1 MNELAEKYLS
11 TLDRSANTI
20 KTYRQ
25 ALSYYFDVV
34 DSIDN
39 ESYEKFLLSIKENS
53 HSTKT
58 IRKTAVMGMFDFLE
72 IPGSE
77 KRRRLNKHYIARQK
91 RKDINVSEESIKKV
105 VDYCEKLTGGL
116 AELRDRA
123 FVLMM
128 ADGGFRISEICS
140 LKRGDVD
147 WKNQRVP
154 VVGKG
159 SKFALVRL
167 SNRAT
172 DALRLYLEQ
181 RQAMDGASGKPLN
194 TMPLWARHG
203 KTDKTAKMTID
214 GMRKAIKQRIE
225 DAGVDPKTIRVHDF
239 RHYFVT
245 VTLRASN
252 IKTAKEFARH
262 ESIEVTDRYSHLSE
276 DELDKTYY
284 DIFNRKETD

>member
-1 MNELAEKYLS
+1 MNELSEKYLS

>member
-1 MNELAEKYLS
+1 MNEQAERYLS

-20 KTYRQ
+20 KAYRQ

-34 DSIDN
+34 DSLDN
-39 ESYEKFLLSIKENS
+39 ESYEKFLLSIKDYS
-53 HSTKT
+53 PSSKT
-58 IRKTAVMGMFDFLE
+58 VMKTAVMGMFDFLE
-72 IPGSE
+72 VPGSE
-77 KRRRLNKHYIARQK
+77 KRRRLNKHYIAREK
-91 RKDINVSEESIKKV
+91 RQDVNVSEESIRKV
-105 VDYCEKLTGGL
+105 IDYCEKMTGEL
-116 AELRDRA
+116 EELRDRA

-167 SNRAT
+167 SNRAI
-172 DALRLYLEQ
+172 DALRLYLER
-181 RQAMDGASGKPLN
+181 RQPVDGGSGRPLN

-203 KTDKTAKMTID
+203 NINRTVRMTVD

-225 DAGVDPKTIRVHDF
+225 EAGVDPKTIRLHDF

-245 VTLRASN
+245 VTLRGSN

-262 ESIEVTDRYSHLSE
+262 ESIEVTDRYSHLTE
-276 DELDKTYY
+276 DELDETYY
-284 DIFNRKETD
+284 EIFNRKEDD